1 MTYSQYDCHYPPVES
16 KRSWRE
22 EMWVQAEIRART
34 LASSTLSV
42 ATVLQIL
49 VSWNEIYDVQDN
61 ETQYAGTADCVS
73 TCEEVRRPWG
83 YVFAPCPREDTSS
96 DVPLGSFI

>member
-1 MTYSQYDCHYPPVES
+1 
-16 KRSWRE
+16 
-22 EMWVQAEIRART
+22 MWVQAEIRART

-49 VSWNEIYDVQDN
+49 VSNNEINGLQDN
-61 ETQYAGTADCVS
+61 ETQYAGTAYCVC
-73 TCEEVRRPWG
+73 TCEEVGRSWG

-96 DVPLGSFI
+96 DIPLGSFI

>member
-1 MTYSQYDCHYPPVES
+1 
-16 KRSWRE
+16 
-22 EMWVQAEIRART
+22 MWVQAEIRART

-49 VSWNEIYDVQDN
+49 VMLNEIYDLQDN
-61 ETQYAGTADCVS
+61 ETQHAGTAHCVC
-73 TCEEVRRPWG
+73 TCEEIRRSWG
-83 YVFAPCPREDTSS
+83 NVFAPCPREDTSS